1 VSSSSGDPSGGPGP
15 AAPDGVTTARL
26 DQPPEQRFARLR
38 APLGVSSF
46 GINVL
51 TFAPGERNRIHRHRQ
66 QEEVYVMIEGT
77 LTLLVEDEPVE
88 YVVGDVVRVA
98 PVVRRQLVNR
108 GPGTLRL
115 LALGGIADHQHEP
128 RDAEAFNDWDDTEAG
143 TPQTVPVPDD
153 LPPSELA

>member
-1 VSSSSGDPSGGPGP
+1 M
-15 AAPDGVTTARL
+15 PDGVSSVRL

-38 APLGVSSF
+38 APLGVESF

-51 TFAPGERNRIHRHRQ
+51 TFEAGQRNRIHRHTR
-66 QEEVYVMIEGT
+66 QEEVYVVLEGT
-77 LTLLVEDEPVE
+77 LTLLVEREPFE

-98 PVVRRQLVNR
+98 PDVRRQLVNR
-108 GPGTLRL
+108 GPSRLRL
-115 LALGGIADHQHEP
+115 LALGGIAGREHEP
-128 RDAEAFNDWDDTEAG
+128 RDAEAFNDWDETEPG

>member
-1 VSSSSGDPSGGPGP
+1 MPEGVS
-15 AAPDGVTTARL
+15 TAHL

-51 TFAPGERNRIHRHRQ
+51 TFESGQRNRIHRHKR
-66 QEEVYVMIEGT
+66 QEEVYAILEGT
-77 LTLLVEDEPVE
+77 LTLMVEGEPNE
-88 YVVGDVVRVA
+88 YRVGDVVRVA
-98 PVVRRQLVNR
+98 PEVRRQLVNR
-108 GPGTLRL
+108 GPAALRL
-115 LALGGIADHQHEP
+115 LALGGHVDHEHEP
-128 RDAEAFNDWDDTEAG
+128 RDAEAFKDWAETDPG

>member
-1 VSSSSGDPSGGPGP
+1 M
-15 AAPDGVTTARL
+15 PDGVSSARL

-38 APLGVSSF
+38 APLGVESF

-51 TFAPGERNRIHRHRQ
+51 TFEAGQRNRIHRHTR
-66 QEEVYVMIEGT
+66 QEEVYVVLEGT
-77 LTLLVEDEPVE
+77 LTLLVEREPFE

-98 PVVRRQLVNR
+98 PDVRRQLVNR
-108 GPGTLRL
+108 GPSKLRL
-115 LALGGIADHQHEP
+115 LALGGIAGREHEP
-128 RDAEAFNDWDDTEAG
+128 RDAEAFNDWDETEPG

>member
-1 VSSSSGDPSGGPGP
+1 MPE
-15 AAPDGVTTARL
+15 GVTTARV

-51 TFAPGERNRIHRHRQ
+51 TFEPGERNRIHRHKV
-66 QEEVYVMIEGT
+66 QEEVYVVLEGT
-77 LTLLVEDEPVE
+77 LTLMVEGERCE
-88 YVVGDVVRVA
+88 YLVGDVVRVA
-98 PVVRRQLVNR
+98 PEVRRQLVNR

-115 LALGGIADHQHEP
+115 LAVGGITGHEHEP
-128 RDAEAFNDWDDTEAG
+128 RDAEAFNAWSETEPG
-143 TPQTVPVPDD
+143 TPQAVPVPDN

>member
-1 VSSSSGDPSGGPGP
+1 MPEGVS
-15 AAPDGVTTARL
+15 TARL

-51 TFAPGERNRIHRHRQ
+51 TFESGQRNRIHRHKR
-66 QEEVYVMIEGT
+66 QEEVYVILEGT
-77 LTLLVEDEPVE
+77 LTLMVEGEPNE
-88 YVVGDVVRVA
+88 YRVGDVVRVA
-98 PVVRRQLVNR
+98 PEVRRQLVNR
-108 GPGTLRL
+108 SPAALRL
-115 LALGGIADHQHEP
+115 LALGGHVDHEHEP
-128 RDAEAFNDWDDTEAG
+128 RDAEAFNDWAETDPG